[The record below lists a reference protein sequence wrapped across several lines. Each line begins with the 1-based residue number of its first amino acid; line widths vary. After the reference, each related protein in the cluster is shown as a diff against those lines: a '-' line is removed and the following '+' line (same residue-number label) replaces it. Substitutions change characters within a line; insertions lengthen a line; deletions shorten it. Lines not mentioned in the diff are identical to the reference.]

1 MINWNEVSPEDISL
15 EDLETAKEE
24 DSPISYTGS
33 AWRACF
39 LMYHEDYKKEPEK
52 FLQKDG

>member
-52 FLQKDG
+52 YLQKDG